1 MRSSVRST
9 VSRTILRTS
18 GDSRSRRGRYSGYG
32 IDQASSFIL
41 NMPFGMLTV
50 DQFDRISV
58 PFGML
63 TGGQLHRFNRPFMS
77 RVDSSRYAVRARWSR
92 GIVVRDGLGQ
102 RWNSVLP
109 RDDACLESEGLGRG
123 ARHGA
128 DAGHGHAAEQP
139 RQVLA
144 RKERREVTDGGRA
157 GEGDNVNPGLAER
170 PAELCRVLGSFRP
183 RPVGRHF
190 VDQDARGLQQRHEH
204 IASLGGPG
212 EKDAL
217 AGPGA
222 GSPPPGE
229 RLGEDRKSTR
239 LNSSH
244 GYIS

>member
-50 DQFDRISV
+50 
-58 PFGML
+58 
-63 TGGQLHRFNRPFMS
+63 GQLHRFNRPFMS

-92 GIVVRDGLGQ
+92 GTVVRDGLGQ

-144 RKERREVTDGGRA
+144 RKERCEVTDGGRA
-157 GEGDNVNPGLAER
+157 GEGDHVDPALAER
-170 PAELCRVLGSFRP
+170 PAELAPLLARP
-183 RPVGRHF
+183 P
-190 VDQDARGLQQRHEH
+190 
-204 IASLGGPG
+204 
-212 EKDAL
+212 
-217 AGPGA
+217 
-222 GSPPPGE
+222 
-229 RLGEDRKSTR
+229 
-239 LNSSH
+239 
-244 GYIS
+244 